1 MFDESSDERLLLL
14 AREEQDER
22 AFRTLYERYKLPLF
36 RFAYR
41 SIGDRQAAED
51 VVHDCFTALLQ
62 DPTRFDPARAMLR
75 TYLFAAA
82 RNQVLKR
89 FAKRAGEASLDDADA
104 VSLAADKLSTPEPLR
119 QVLSQETAEIVRRAI
134 ERLPQAQREAI
145 LLFEYEEL
153 TLAEVALVTGA
164 DIGTIKSRLHRART
178 GLRLHLAEFVGVD
191 PVGAVV
197 KNLEK

>member
-1 MFDESSDERLLLL
+1 MFDESSDERLLLA
-14 AREEQDER
+14 AREKGDEQ
-22 AFRTLYERYKLPLF
+22 AFRLLYERHRLPLF

-51 VVHDCFTALLQ
+51 VVHDCFVALLQ
-62 DPTRFDPARAMLR
+62 DSTRFDPARATLR

-104 VSLAADKLSTPEPLR
+104 GSLAADELSTPEPLR
-119 QVLSQETAEIVRRAI
+119 QVLSREIAEIVRRAI

-153 TLAEVALVTGA
+153 TLAEVAHVTGA

-178 GLRLHLAEFVGVD
+178 GLRAHLAEFVGVE
-191 PVGAVV
+191 PVGAGV
-197 KNLEK
+197 EKP